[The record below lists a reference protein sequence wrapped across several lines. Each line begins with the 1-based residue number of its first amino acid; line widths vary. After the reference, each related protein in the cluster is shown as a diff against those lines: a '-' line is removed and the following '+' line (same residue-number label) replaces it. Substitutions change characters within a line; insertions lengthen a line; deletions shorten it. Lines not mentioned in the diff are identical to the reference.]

1 MTAAGDRDK
10 RDERS
15 RIAGEQERILAEFRR
30 RDAEVDHD
38 VYAAWNPPAIHN
50 RAGRTRRA
58 ARLLAQC
65 GVFPKRGDACLEVGY
80 GTLGWLAELLA
91 WGLAE
96 VDLHGIELDPE
107 RAAVAHETFPSAD
120 LRVGDAS
127 QLPWPDGS
135 FRLVIASTTFSSIL
149 DPGLRRLVAAEV
161 QRVLAA
167 GGALL
172 WYDLRMNNPRNPHVR
187 KIDRRELAA
196 LFPELS
202 GPAISAALA
211 PPLARAIAPVSW
223 LLADALESIPFLRT
237 HLLAVLVKGEK

>member
-1 MTAAGDRDK
+1 MSAPGERGRRDDRD
-10 RDERS
+10 RV
-15 RIAGEQERILAEFRR
+15 AAEQERILAEFRR
-30 RDAEVDHD
+30 REAEVDHD

-58 ARLLAQC
+58 ARLLARC
-65 GVFPKRGDACLEVGY
+65 GVFPKRGDACCEIGY

-91 WGLAE
+91 WGLAQS
-96 VDLHGIELDPE
+96 DLHGIELDPT
-107 RAAVAHETFPSAD
+107 RAGVAQEAFPSAD

-149 DPGLRRLVAAEV
+149 DPGLRRLVAGEV
-161 QRVLAA
+161 ERVLAR

-187 KIDRRELAA
+187 RVGRRELAA
-196 LFPELS
+196 LFPNLS
-202 GPAISAALA
+202 GPVTSAALA
-211 PPLARAIAPVSW
+211 PPLARAVAPTSW
-223 LLADALESIPFLRT
+223 LLADALEAVPFLRT